1 MAVAKKTELIE
12 IKPIEIEEAKVR
24 IRGTSPLIMH
34 AWSAKAKREILIKE
48 LQITKTKGRDK
59 KNPLEDFCSS
69 MYWLT
74 KMPEEFTEEAVSE
87 ALEGARFGF
96 PVTAFKQ
103 SAISAAYRMGWTKD
117 MASIRGAFF
126 IKPDAEGY
134 YAGDLM
140 ISSDRK
146 RIDIVT
152 NVFTPISLVEIHSDT
167 PVMREDMVVVGGIGR
182 AADIRYRGQFNNW
195 YADLTIQ
202 YNKNGQYSL
211 EQILNFINAG
221 GFTNGVGEW
230 RPEKD
235 GLNGMF
241 QIET

>member
-1 MAVAKKTELIE
+1 MAGAKKTETVE
-12 IKPIEIEEAKVR
+12 IRPVEIEEVKVR

-34 AWSAKAKREILIKE
+34 AWSVKAKREILANE
-48 LQITKTKGRDK
+48 LQLTKTKGREK

-74 KMPEEFTEEAVSE
+74 KMPEEFTDDAVGE

-103 SAISAAYRMGWTKD
+103 AAISAAYRMGWSKD
-117 MASIRGAFF
+117 MVSIRGSFF

-134 YAGDLM
+134 YAGDLA
-140 ISSDRK
+140 ISPDQK
-146 RIDIVT
+146 KIEIIP
-152 NVFTPISLVEIHSDT
+152 NVYTPMSLVEIHSDT
-167 PVMREDMVVVGGIGR
+167 PVMREDMVVVGSMSR
-182 AADIRYRGQFNNW
+182 VPDIRYRGQFNNW

-202 YNKNGQYSL
+202 YNKNGKYTL
-211 EQILNFINAG
+211 EQLLNFLNAG